1 MPYRTIF
8 AITAVTILGMAGVTS
23 DALAFR
29 GGSHVGGIH
38 AGAAGRARGAH
49 VGAADHGGINR
60 GAINRGAID
69 RGAINRG
76 AAYGAY
82 RGYRP
87 GVATGVGA
95 AAAGAAAAGAAAA
108 GPYYN
113 SACGYPPYPPCQ

>member
-1 MPYRTIF
+1 MPYRTIL
-8 AITAVTILGMAGVTS
+8 AITAATILGMAGVTS
-23 DALAFR
+23 DALAR
-29 GGSHVGGIH
+29 GGTRASGIH
-38 AGAAGRARGAH
+38 AGATGGARGAR

-82 RGYRP
+82 RGYRS
-87 GVATGVGA
+87 GVAAGVGA
-95 AAAGAAAAGAAAA
+95 AAAGAAAAGAA

-113 SACGYPPYPPCQ
+113 SACGNPPYPPCQ